1 MYDPFTDLQ
10 GLLEMIVSG
19 FSYLKRMRLTL
30 FLSLLICG
38 TLLAQEEIRRSIW
51 FDGGSYEVDEEQA
64 GQLFRWLDSIPNLL
78 QKYHIE
84 LISHTDPIGG
94 RRYNQWL
101 SRMRS
106 RQVEGLLQQRSI
118 PAELI
123 RIRDWGFDM
132 PVYSNQDHAG
142 MRMNRRVDVIVR
154 PMVF

>member
-1 MYDPFTDLQ
+1 
-10 GLLEMIVSG
+10 MIVSG

-38 TLLAQEEIRRSIW
+38 TLQAQEEIRRSIW